1 VPERDWAE
9 VLRRIVEG
17 DRLALV
23 QASRVVNAFLA
34 RFGAYDFRDE
44 WEDLVQEVVSAAA
57 LALRE
62 GRLREPR
69 AALGFLW
76 TTARFKY
83 RDRLRIQLGSGKG
96 ERLAWEDVLSLEL
109 PPQQALGA
117 EAREDLRR
125 ALARIPDKKREAV
138 TAVYVGGLTYEEAAR
153 TTGIPL
159 GTLKRYLR
167 DGLAQLRDE
176 LSDRLEG
183 RRSDLT
189 GGDD

>member
-1 VPERDWAE
+1 MPTPRYDWAA
-9 VLRRIVEG
+9 VLRRVVYG

-23 QASRVVNAFLA
+23 QASRVVNRFLA
-34 RFGAYDFRDE
+34 RFGAYDFHDE

-62 GRLREPR
+62 GRLREPQ

-83 RDRLRIQLGSGKG
+83 LDRLRVQVGSGKG
-96 ERLAWEDVLSLEL
+96 ETLAWEDAAGRE
-109 PPQQALGA
+109 PPPSEAFGP

-125 ALARIPDKKREAV
+125 ALARIPDKKREV
-138 TAVYVGGLTYEEAAR
+138 VMAVYVGGLTYEEAALA
-153 TTGIPL
+153 TGIPL

-167 DGLAQLRDE
+167 DGLAQLRLE
-176 LSDRLEG
+176 LADQLEG
-183 RRSDLT
+183 S
-189 GGDD
+189 

>member
-1 VPERDWAE
+1 MPVPEPDWTA
-9 VLRRIVEG
+9 VLRRVVAG

-23 QASRVVNAFLA
+23 QASRLINGFLA
-34 RFGAYDFRDE
+34 GWNAYDFRDE
-44 WEDLVQEVVSAAA
+44 WEDVVQEAICAAA

-69 AALGFLW
+69 VVVAFLR

-83 RDRLRIQLGSGKG
+83 VDRLRRHLGPGRAGRLPWEEILASR
-96 ERLAWEDVLSLEL
+96 ERPLEEGLA
-109 PPQQALGA
+109 A

-153 TTGIPL
+153 ATGIPL

-176 LSDRLEG
+176 LA
-183 RRSDLT
+183 DLLD
-189 GGDD
+189 GE